1 MSELTDPSAHG
12 WRRPAA
18 TALQRRR
25 DLLGALVLFGC
36 MLPSSVLYRLAGA
49 MGDATAPMW
58 VTIIWSAVMCGAI
71 ALRRRWPCTVAL
83 VVSAAYIVGIE
94 LGAPELLFSQIILF
108 VSMYTVGA
116 WVSDRRFVRFTLGAI
131 IGAMLIWLATAM
143 FISATDS
150 GIRDDFNGFGTQTAM
165 LAYFG
170 IQIMTNILYFGGAA
184 YFGTHAY
191 NSARQRAELEDRT
204 RELER
209 ERERS
214 AAQAVALERVRIAR
228 ELHDVVAHHVSVMG
242 VQAGAAR
249 TVIDIDRDAA
259 KSALSNVEQN
269 ARAAIDELHGLVTTL
284 RETEGTSAEQTT
296 DAVSTIGLDDIRR
309 LTDESTQSGLPTRYE
324 VLGDERPVAGTVALT
339 LYRIAQEALTNA
351 RKYAGAGATADVR
364 LRFQDAEVELEVAN
378 TGFVPSK
385 PRKGAL
391 GHVGMRERIA
401 AVGGRIEIGPR
412 SRGGYLVRASIP
424 SVPADHDTAGAAT

>member
-1 MSELTDPSAHG
+1 M
-12 WRRPAA
+12 
-18 TALQRRR
+18 
-25 DLLGALVLFGC
+25 
-36 MLPSSVLYRLAGA
+36 
-49 MGDATAPMW
+49 
-58 VTIIWSAVMCGAI
+58 
-71 ALRRRWPCTVAL
+71 
-83 VVSAAYIVGIE
+83 
-94 LGAPELLFSQIILF
+94 
-108 VSMYTVGA
+108 
-116 WVSDRRFVRFTLGAI
+116 
-131 IGAMLIWLATAM
+131 
-143 FISATDS
+143 
-150 GIRDDFNGFGTQTAM
+150 
-165 LAYFG
+165 
-170 IQIMTNILYFGGAA
+170 
-184 YFGTHAY
+184 
-191 NSARQRAELEDRT
+191 
-204 RELER
+204 
-209 ERERS
+209 
-214 AAQAVALERVRIAR
+214 
-228 ELHDVVAHHVSVMG
+228 
-242 VQAGAAR
+242 QAGAAR
-249 TVIDIDRDAA
+249 TVIDLDRDAA